1 MVTLTIKATHSSI
14 IRLQTQHTVARYINL
29 YLCTHQHRGLWH
41 FTFNAGGSGS
51 SGASN
56 LPWETGTLDGLR
68 ALLNLILITAAMDGH
83 NLTCPLLHLVRN

>member
-1 MVTLTIKATHSSI
+1 MKSKATHI
-14 IRLQTQHTVARYINL
+14 YRYMNIYIN
-29 YLCTHQHRGLWH
+29 THTNTEGCGV
-41 FTFNAGGSGS
+41 FTFHTGGSGS

-83 NLTCPLLHLVRN
+83 NLTCPLLHLV